1 MHVPSV
7 LRAAAW
13 ITSLVVLTTACQ
25 QKPPAPAPKT
35 SYQVRVSTLIE
46 GRALTQTAQSFAS
59 LCAPSPPDISLTRV
73 EAQNGPA
80 NLKNVDEGRA
90 DIAFVGASL
99 LYEGYRGVLPEFPE
113 RFEKISGLAVLQPLI
128 EHVLVGPRSTIS
140 SLKDLAGRV
149 VAVGRPGAT
158 NAITAPK
165 LLAGADLA
173 RPANEIQTDFDTAIA
188 KLFDGTVD
196 AVMLPAP
203 VPFPSVARAV
213 SRGARIVEIRG
224 PLADRLRERVRFM
237 HPVTIPPD
245 TYPGQ
250 HERMVTLGMDTVL
263 VARRNLP
270 NWVAQRL
277 VAALFDCLPRL
288 AEIDPSVQMVDINRA
303 AATPLPLHPGA
314 ALYYRER
321 ELAP

>member
-1 MHVPSV
+1 M
-7 LRAAAW
+7 
-13 ITSLVVLTTACQ
+13 TSF
-25 QKPPAPAPKT
+25 
-35 SYQVRVSTLIE
+35 QVRVSALIE
-46 GRALTQTAQSFAS
+46 GRALTQTGQSFAR
-59 LCAPSPPDISLTRV
+59 LCAPSPPDLILTLV

-90 DIAFVGASL
+90 DIAFLGASL
-99 LYEGYRGVLPEFPE
+99 LYEGYRGIVPEFPE
-113 RFEKISGLAVLQPLI
+113 RFENISGLAVLQPLV
-128 EHVLVGPRSTIS
+128 EHVLAGPQSTIA
-140 SLKDLAGRV
+140 SLKDLAGRT
-149 VAVGRPGAT
+149 VAVGRPGAR

-165 LLAGADLA
+165 LLASAGLA
-173 RPANEIQTDFDTAIA
+173 RPAHEIQTDFDTAID

-203 VPFPSVARAV
+203 VPFPSVARAM
-213 SRGARIVEIRG
+213 SRGARLVEIRG

-237 HPVTIPPD
+237 HPYTIPPD
-245 TYPGQ
+245 TYSGQ
-250 HERMVTLGMDTVL
+250 HERVVTLGMDTVL

-277 VAALFDCLPRL
+277 VGALFDCLPRL
-288 AEIDPSVQMVDINRA
+288 AAIDPSVQMVDINRA

-314 ALYYRER
+314 ALYYRVR